1 MGASRMDDFN
11 HHRLHVAEDEDDDAP
26 FKADEAEEFCS
37 ESCLNI
43 TIGLSVLLQFI
54 LLMIKLILRGEINDA
69 KHESHDPMQA
79 VDAVQYSVAALR
91 NAWLINHIRK
101 HIPEHRLHLAAYFSC
116 RELLCEALCGPSAEL
131 LLELTLTAAIGISL
145 EIVAFTLTFSSV
157 NVAYVH
163 YTAQTV
169 NFAVL
174 FALILVTER
183 AWSQIRLICRWQQV
197 VQVMLIIYDIVL
209 HTITMSKPG
218 MNHDFRDFRL
228 ASLAS
233 LIAVR
238 VIAFRVFSF
247 KAHTPTHSYTNP
259 LHAKMNI
266 LQGAELAP

>member
-1 MGASRMDDFN
+1 MGSVTMDSG
-11 HHRLHVAEDEDDDAP
+11 HHRLHVAEDCDEDEGPP
-26 FKADEAEEFCS
+26 FKPDVQEGGRTET
-37 ESCLNI
+37 CLNVV
-43 TIGLSVLLQFI
+43 IGLSVLLHFV

-163 YTAQTV
+163 YTAD
-169 NFAVL
+169 
-174 FALILVTER
+174 
-183 AWSQIRLICRWQQV
+183 SQFCRV
-197 VQVMLIIYDIVL
+197 VCID
-209 HTITMSKPG
+209 PG
-218 MNHDFRDFRL
+218 H
-228 ASLAS
+228 
-233 LIAVR
+233 
-238 VIAFRVFSF
+238 
-247 KAHTPTHSYTNP
+247 
-259 LHAKMNI
+259 
-266 LQGAELAP
+266 